1 MKDNEIHRLLE
12 TAQANYGYG
21 NQIAVA
27 MEELSEL
34 GAVLPKYLRYDFHD
48 DAVAALKDKVL
59 EETADV
65 VICLRHIQMIF
76 GIQPNELEDMMD
88 KKLNRLKR
96 WLESDDKSFHHT
108 TEDRAV
114 SVCSKGAEEPCSFPE
129 CDHSC
134 GYVPRELSPCEG
146 CYYWEHIAEDAP
158 CSKCQDQSKYLAL
171 RKEISD
177 EPTDIQ

>member
-65 VICLRHIQMIF
+65 IIVLRHIQMIF
-76 GIQPNELEDMMD
+76 GIQPDELEEMMD

-114 SVCSKGAEEPCSFPE
+114 G
-129 CDHSC
+129 
-134 GYVPRELSPCEG
+134 GVPDCQG
-146 CYYWEHIAEDAP
+146 CYYWEHITEDPP
-158 CSKCQDQSKYLAL
+158 CENCEGHSQYNFMSEVTA
-171 RKEISD
+171 D
-177 EPTDIQ
+177 EPTDI

>member
-34 GAVLPKYLRYDFHD
+34 GAILPKYLRYDFHD

-65 VICLRHIQMIF
+65 VIVLRHIQMIF

-114 SVCSKGAEEPCSFPE
+114 VGA
-129 CDHSC
+129 D
-134 GYVPRELSPCEG
+134 CEG
-146 CYYWEHIAEDAP
+146 CYYWEHIDENAP

-177 EPTDIQ
+177 EPTDI

>member
-34 GAVLPKYLRYDFHD
+34 GAILPKYLRYDFHD

-65 VICLRHIQMIF
+65 VIVLRHIQMIF
-76 GIQPNELEDMMD
+76 GIQPNELDDMMD

-114 SVCSKGAEEPCSFPE
+114 GCK
-129 CDHSC
+129 D
-134 GYVPRELSPCEG
+134 CES
-146 CYYWEHIAEDAP
+146 CYYWEHIAENAP
-158 CSKCQDQSKYLAL
+158 CPDCRDLSHHTPYNLETAQEVSKN
-171 RKEISD
+171 
-177 EPTDIQ
+177 EPTDL

>member
-65 VICLRHIQMIF
+65 IIVLRHIQMIF
-76 GIQPNELEDMMD
+76 GIQPTELEDMMD
-88 KKLNRLKR
+88 KKLNRLRR

-114 SVCSKGAEEPCSFPE
+114 GG
-129 CDHSC
+129 D
-134 GYVPRELSPCEG
+134 LN
-146 CYYWEHIAEDAP
+146 
-158 CSKCQDQSKYLAL
+158 
-171 RKEISD
+171 
-177 EPTDIQ
+177 EPTDI